1 MEIGKKNIQR
11 EKTNQR
17 IIARARQGIL
27 EKNQKV
33 IKKEKKEH
41 DITCA
46 RRNFVVFPLTITGSF
61 EHEMQLTDEFRF
73 ALIS

>member
-27 EKNQKV
+27 EKNQLV
-33 IKKEKKEH
+33 IKKEKNKH
-41 DITCA
+41 DIT
-46 RRNFVVFPLTITGSF
+46 
-61 EHEMQLTDEFRF
+61 
-73 ALIS
+73 